1 MIVAALVEYCLKSE
15 ARKDTTAPN
24 ARESR
29 LYKTG
34 SRGKYSLIAIAV
46 MTQLNCIGAV
56 TSVIVIIDLLAAD
69 HRQGSLSLGFKML
82 AGPWILNRQ
91 YGTVAQ
97 SEEQ

>member
-1 MIVAALVEYCLKSE
+1 MIVATLIEYCLKSE

-34 SRGKYSLIAIAV
+34 SRGKYSLIAID
-46 MTQLNCIGAV
+46 
-56 TSVIVIIDLLAAD
+56 SLLAAD

-91 YGTVAQ
+91 YALVAKR
-97 SEEQ
+97 

>member
-1 MIVAALVEYCLKSE
+1 MIVAALIEYCLKSE
-15 ARKDTTAPN
+15 ARKDTTAPD

-29 LYKTG
+29 LYKMG
-34 SRGKYSLIAIAV
+34 SRRKYSLIAHQHSYFRRLLRDR
-46 MTQLNCIGAV
+46 T
-56 TSVIVIIDLLAAD
+56 LAAD

>member
-15 ARKDTTAPN
+15 ARKDTTAPD

-29 LYKTG
+29 LYKMG
-34 SRGKYSLIAIAV
+34 SRRKYSLIA
-46 MTQLNCIGAV
+46 
-56 TSVIVIIDLLAAD
+56 IDLLAAD